1 MIKPGMTIAEAI
13 MQLTRGFMKAMGRQ
27 PDGLEKIKINQE
39 ARQKVKDL
47 NKVVDMQGNVLDPS
61 KPIMGGKQL
70 TDSPLNDLK
79 SIVDDFKPMKKNE
92 GIMKVKPDTD
102 DGISVTIDGKTQ
114 NMSPE
119 GIIDVLNKKA
129 LMTKQKKG
137 TPATEAF
144 EKEFNT
150 KLYGDETFE
159 ELMEIKNTGKHPRGE
174 PKAEGGRIGYKD
186 GPDQPGRRKFMKIIG
201 GLATIPIVGKYFKQ
215 ADKVAP
221 AAEKAAE
228 VMTQAPSY
236 FFDMITK
243 IKMFGK
249 TKPSAAYGPRQE
261 VHVYSAKNGDEYEL
275 VEDLATGD
283 QIITKD
289 KMGVGVSGDKTF
301 DTITD
306 RTVFQN
312 KKGIGDEATKG
323 TPPDEYEEMKVL
335 FDNDGT
341 MGDVDNIDEIVRKEI
356 IKEASEVTPPI
367 KKAGGGLAYM
377 LGE

>member
-1 MIKPGMTIAEAI
+1 MAIKFGMTIAQAI
-13 MQLTRGFMKAMGRQ
+13 QQLTKGFIKTMGRQ
-27 PDGLEKIKINQE
+27 PDGLEKIKINME
-39 ARQKVKDL
+39 AREKIKDL
-47 NKVVDMQGNVLDPS
+47 NKVVDMDNNPLDTS
-61 KPIMGGKQL
+61 KPIIGGTQTGMFDNIFNRIQKENL
-70 TDSPLNDLK
+70 GKDPKIIS
-79 SIVDDFKPMKKNE
+79 KKDE
-92 GIMKVKPDTD
+92 GIMKVKP
-102 DGISVTIDGKTQ
+102 GNINYNK
-114 NMSPE
+114 MS
-119 GIIDVLNKKA
+119 
-129 LMTKQKKG
+129 
-137 TPATEAF
+137 
-144 EKEFNT
+144 EFLGV
-150 KLYGDETFE
+150 KLRGDETFD
-159 ELMEIKNTGKHPRGE
+159 ELLEIEKNLNKPK
-174 PKAEGGRIGYKD
+174 KAEGGRIGYKD

-201 GLATIPIVGKYFKQ
+201 GLATIPLVGKYFKQ

-228 VMTQAPSY
+228 VITQAPSY

-249 TKPSAAYGPRQE
+249 MKPSASYGPRQE

-289 KMGVGVSGDKTF
+289 KMGIGSAGGKTF
-301 DTITD
+301 DTIND

-312 KKGIGDEATKG
+312 KKGIGDESTRG

-356 IKEASEVTPPI
+356 IEEASEVTPPI

>member
-1 MIKPGMTIAEAI
+1 MIKTGMTIAQAI
-13 MQLTRGFMKAMGRQ
+13 QQLTKGFIKTMGRQ
-27 PDGLEKIKINQE
+27 PDGLEKIKINME
-39 ARQKVKDL
+39 AREKIKDL
-47 NKVVDMQGNVLDPS
+47 NKVVDMDNNPLDTS
-61 KPIMGGKQL
+61 KPIIGGTQTGMFDNIFNRIQKENL
-70 TDSPLNDLK
+70 GKDPKIIS
-79 SIVDDFKPMKKNE
+79 KKDE
-92 GIMKVKPDTD
+92 GIMKVKP
-102 DGISVTIDGKTQ
+102 GNINYNK
-114 NMSPE
+114 MS
-119 GIIDVLNKKA
+119 
-129 LMTKQKKG
+129 
-137 TPATEAF
+137 
-144 EKEFNT
+144 EFLGV
-150 KLYGDETFE
+150 KLRGDETFD
-159 ELMEIKNTGKHPRGE
+159 ELLEIEKNLNKPK
-174 PKAEGGRIGYKD
+174 KAEGGRIGYKD

-201 GLATIPIVGKYFKQ
+201 GLATIPLVGKYFKQ

-228 VMTQAPSY
+228 VITQAPSY

-249 TKPSAAYGPRQE
+249 MKPSASYGPRQE

-289 KMGVGVSGDKTF
+289 KMGIGSAGGKTF
-301 DTITD
+301 DTIND
-306 RTVFQN
+306 RTIFQN
-312 KKGIGDEATKG
+312 KKGIGDETTRG
-323 TPPDEYEEMKVL
+323 TPSDEYEEMKVI

-356 IKEASEVTPPI
+356 IEEASEVTPPI

>member
-1 MIKPGMTIAEAI
+1 MAIKFGMTIAQAI
-13 MQLTRGFMKAMGRQ
+13 QQLTKGFIKTMGRQ
-27 PDGLEKIKINQE
+27 PDGLEKIKINME
-39 ARQKVKDL
+39 AREKIKDL
-47 NKVVDMQGNVLDPS
+47 NKVVDMDNNPLDTS
-61 KPIMGGKQL
+61 KPIIGATQTGMFDNIFNRIQKENLGK
-70 TDSPLNDLK
+70 DPKIIS
-79 SIVDDFKPMKKNE
+79 KKDE
-92 GIMKVKPDTD
+92 GIMKVKP
-102 DGISVTIDGKTQ
+102 GNINYNK
-114 NMSPE
+114 MS
-119 GIIDVLNKKA
+119 
-129 LMTKQKKG
+129 
-137 TPATEAF
+137 
-144 EKEFNT
+144 EFLGV
-150 KLYGDETFE
+150 KLRGDETFD
-159 ELMEIKNTGKHPRGE
+159 ELLEIEKNLNKPK
-174 PKAEGGRIGYKD
+174 KAEGGRIGYKD

-201 GLATIPIVGKYFKQ
+201 GLATIPLVGKYFKQ

-228 VMTQAPSY
+228 VITQAPSY

-249 TKPSAAYGPRQE
+249 MKPSASYGPRQE

-289 KMGVGVSGDKTF
+289 KMGIGSAGGKTF
-301 DTITD
+301 DTIND
-306 RTVFQN
+306 RTIFQN
-312 KKGIGDEATKG
+312 KKGIGDETTRG
-323 TPPDEYEEMKVL
+323 TPSDEYEEMKVI

-356 IKEASEVTPPI
+356 IEEASEVTPPI

>member
-1 MIKPGMTIAEAI
+1 MIKAGMTIAEAI
-13 MQLTRGFMKAMGRQ
+13 MQLTRGFRKATGRD

-39 ARQKVKDL
+39 AREKVKDL
-47 NKVVDMQGNVLDPS
+47 NKVVDMKGNVLDPS
-61 KPIMGGKQL
+61 KPIMGGTQTGMFDNIFNRIQKEML
-70 TDSPLNDLK
+70 GKDPKIIS
-79 SIVDDFKPMKKNE
+79 KKDE
-92 GIMKVKPDTD
+92 GIMKVKPGNINYDKVSESL
-102 DGISVTIDGKTQ
+102 GV
-114 NMSPE
+114 
-119 GIIDVLNKKA
+119 
-129 LMTKQKKG
+129 
-137 TPATEAF
+137 
-144 EKEFNT
+144 
-150 KLYGDETFE
+150 KLRGNETFD
-159 ELMEIKNTGKHPRGE
+159 ELLEIEKNLDKPK
-174 PKAEGGRIGYKD
+174 KAEGGRIGYKD

-249 TKPSAAYGPRQE
+249 AKPSASYGPRQE

>member
-1 MIKPGMTIAEAI
+1 MIKAGMTIAEAI
-13 MQLTRGFMKAMGRQ
+13 MQLTRGFRKATGRD

-39 ARQKVKDL
+39 AREKVKNL
-47 NKVVDMQGNVLDPS
+47 NKVVDMKGNVLDPS
-61 KPIMGGKQL
+61 KPIMGGTQTGMFDNIFNRIQKEML
-70 TDSPLNDLK
+70 GKDPKIIS
-79 SIVDDFKPMKKNE
+79 KKDE
-92 GIMKVKPDTD
+92 GIMKVKPGNINYDKVSESL
-102 DGISVTIDGKTQ
+102 GV
-114 NMSPE
+114 
-119 GIIDVLNKKA
+119 
-129 LMTKQKKG
+129 
-137 TPATEAF
+137 
-144 EKEFNT
+144 
-150 KLYGDETFE
+150 KLRGNETFD
-159 ELMEIKNTGKHPRGE
+159 ELLEIEKNLDKPK
-174 PKAEGGRIGYKD
+174 KAEGGRIGYKD

-249 TKPSAAYGPRQE
+249 AKPSASYGPRQE

>member
-13 MQLTRGFMKAMGRQ
+13 MQLTRGFMKATGRQ

-61 KPIMGGKQL
+61 KPIMGGTQ
-70 TDSPLNDLK
+70 T
-79 SIVDDFKPMKKNE
+79 
-92 GIMKVKPDTD
+92 GIMKVKQ
-102 DGISVTIDGKTQ
+102 SNIDYDKVSESLG
-114 NMSPE
+114 
-119 GIIDVLNKKA
+119 GV
-129 LMTKQKKG
+129 
-137 TPATEAF
+137 
-144 EKEFNT
+144 
-150 KLYGDETFE
+150 KLRGNETFD
-159 ELMEIKNTGKHPRGE
+159 ELLEIEKNLDKPK
-174 PKAEGGRIGYKD
+174 KAEGGRIGYKD

-249 TKPSAAYGPRQE
+249 TKPSASYGPRQE

-289 KMGVGVSGDKTF
+289 KMGIGVSGDKTF

-323 TPPDEYEEMKVL
+323 TPPDEYEEMKVV
-335 FDNDGT
+335 FDQDGT
-341 MGDVDNIDEIVRKEI
+341 MADIDSVDEVIKKEI
-356 IKEASEVTPPI
+356 IEEATQVTPPI

>member
-1 MIKPGMTIAEAI
+1 MAIKFGMTIAQAI
-13 MQLTRGFMKAMGRQ
+13 QQLTKGFIKTMGRQ
-27 PDGLEKIKINQE
+27 PDGLEKIKINME
-39 ARQKVKDL
+39 AREKIKDL
-47 NKVVDMQGNVLDPS
+47 NKVVDMDNNPLDTS
-61 KPIMGGKQL
+61 KPIIGGTQTGMFDNIFNRIQKENL
-70 TDSPLNDLK
+70 GKDPKIIS
-79 SIVDDFKPMKKNE
+79 KKDE
-92 GIMKVKPDTD
+92 GIMKVKP
-102 DGISVTIDGKTQ
+102 GNINYNK
-114 NMSPE
+114 MSE
-119 GIIDVLNKKA
+119 FLGVKLRGNETFDELLEIEKNLNKPK
-129 LMTKQKKG
+129 
-137 TPATEAF
+137 
-144 EKEFNT
+144 
-150 KLYGDETFE
+150 
-159 ELMEIKNTGKHPRGE
+159 
-174 PKAEGGRIGYKD
+174 KAEGGRIGYKD

-201 GLATIPIVGKYFKQ
+201 GLATIPLVGKYFKQ

-228 VMTQAPSY
+228 VITQAPSY

-249 TKPSAAYGPRQE
+249 MKPSASYGPRQE

-289 KMGVGVSGDKTF
+289 KVGIGSAGGKSF
-301 DTITD
+301 DVIND
-306 RTVFQN
+306 RTIFQN
-312 KKGIGDEATKG
+312 KKGIGDEATRG

-356 IKEASEVTPPI
+356 IEEASEVTPPI

>member
-1 MIKPGMTIAEAI
+1 MIKAGMTIAEAI
-13 MQLTRGFMKAMGRQ
+13 MQLTRGFRKATGRD

-39 ARQKVKDL
+39 AREKVKDL
-47 NKVVDMQGNVLDPS
+47 NKVVDMKGNVLDPS
-61 KPIMGGKQL
+61 KPIMGGTQTGMFDNIFNRIQKEML
-70 TDSPLNDLK
+70 GKDPKIIS
-79 SIVDDFKPMKKNE
+79 KKDE
-92 GIMKVKPDTD
+92 GIMKVKPGNINYDKVSESL
-102 DGISVTIDGKTQ
+102 GV
-114 NMSPE
+114 
-119 GIIDVLNKKA
+119 
-129 LMTKQKKG
+129 
-137 TPATEAF
+137 
-144 EKEFNT
+144 
-150 KLYGDETFE
+150 KLRGNETFD
-159 ELMEIKNTGKHPRGE
+159 ELLEIEKNLDKPK
-174 PKAEGGRIGYKD
+174 KAEGGRIGYKD

-249 TKPSAAYGPRQE
+249 AKPSASYGPRQE

-341 MGDVDNIDEIVRKEI
+341 MGDVDNIDEIIRKEI

>member
-1 MIKPGMTIAEAI
+1 MIKTGMTIAQAI
-13 MQLTRGFMKAMGRQ
+13 QQLTKGFIKTMGRQ
-27 PDGLEKIKINQE
+27 PDGLEKIKINME
-39 ARQKVKDL
+39 ARERVKDL
-47 NKVVDMQGNVLDPS
+47 NKVVDMQGNVLDTS
-61 KPIMGGKQL
+61 KPIMGGTQE
-70 TDSPLNDLK
+70 K
-79 SIVDDFKPMKKNE
+79 STGMFDNIFNRIQKENLGKDPKIISKKDE
-92 GIMKVKPDTD
+92 GIMKVKPGNINYD
-102 DGISVTIDGKTQ
+102 K
-114 NMSPE
+114 MS
-119 GIIDVLNKKA
+119 
-129 LMTKQKKG
+129 
-137 TPATEAF
+137 
-144 EKEFNT
+144 EFLGV
-150 KLYGDETFE
+150 KLRGDETFD
-159 ELMEIKNTGKHPRGE
+159 ELLEIEKNLNK
-174 PKAEGGRIGYKD
+174 PKKADGGRIGYKD

-201 GLATIPIVGKYFKQ
+201 GLATIPLVGKYFKQ

-228 VMTQAPSY
+228 VITQAPSY

-249 TKPSAAYGPRQE
+249 IKPSASYGPRQE

-289 KMGVGVSGDKTF
+289 KMGIGSAGGKTF
-301 DTITD
+301 DTIND
-306 RTVFQN
+306 RTIFQN

-323 TPPDEYEEMKVL
+323 TPPDEYEEMKVI

-356 IKEASEVTPPI
+356 IEEASEVTPPI

>member
-1 MIKPGMTIAEAI
+1 MAIKFGMTIAQAI
-13 MQLTRGFMKAMGRQ
+13 QQLTKGFIKTMGRQ
-27 PDGLEKIKINQE
+27 PDGLEKIKINME
-39 ARQKVKDL
+39 AREKIKDL
-47 NKVVDMQGNVLDPS
+47 NKVVDMDNNPLDTS
-61 KPIMGGKQL
+61 KPIIGGTQTGMFDNIFNRIQKENL
-70 TDSPLNDLK
+70 GKDPKIIS
-79 SIVDDFKPMKKNE
+79 KKDE
-92 GIMKVKPDTD
+92 GIMKVKP
-102 DGISVTIDGKTQ
+102 GNINYNK
-114 NMSPE
+114 MS
-119 GIIDVLNKKA
+119 
-129 LMTKQKKG
+129 
-137 TPATEAF
+137 
-144 EKEFNT
+144 EFLGV
-150 KLYGDETFE
+150 KLRGDETFD
-159 ELMEIKNTGKHPRGE
+159 ELLEIEKNLNKPK
-174 PKAEGGRIGYKD
+174 KAEGGRIGYKD

-201 GLATIPIVGKYFKQ
+201 GLATIPLVGKYFKQ

-228 VMTQAPSY
+228 VITQAPSY

-249 TKPSAAYGPRQE
+249 MKPSASYGPRQE

-289 KMGVGVSGDKTF
+289 KMGIGSAGGKTF
-301 DTITD
+301 DTIND
-306 RTVFQN
+306 RTIFQN
-312 KKGIGDEATKG
+312 KKGIGDETTRG
-323 TPPDEYEEMKVL
+323 TPSDEYEEMKVI

-356 IKEASEVTPPI
+356 IEEASEVTPPI

>member
-1 MIKPGMTIAEAI
+1 MIKTGMTIAQAI
-13 MQLTRGFMKAMGRQ
+13 QQLTKGFIKTMGRQ
-27 PDGLEKIKINQE
+27 PDGLEKIKINME
-39 ARQKVKDL
+39 AREKVKDL
-47 NKVVDMQGNVLDPS
+47 NKVVDMQGNVLDTS

-70 TDSPLNDLK
+70 TDSPFNDLK
-79 SIVDDFKPMKKNE
+79 SIVDDSKPIMGGTQEKSTVMKAAENFFGPIGKQDE
-92 GIMKVKPDTD
+92 GIMKVKP
-102 DGISVTIDGKTQ
+102 GNINYNK
-114 NMSPE
+114 MS
-119 GIIDVLNKKA
+119 
-129 LMTKQKKG
+129 
-137 TPATEAF
+137 
-144 EKEFNT
+144 EFLGV
-150 KLYGDETFE
+150 KLRGDETFD
-159 ELMEIKNTGKHPRGE
+159 ELLEIEKNLNKPK
-174 PKAEGGRIGYKD
+174 KAEGGRIGYKD

-201 GLATIPIVGKYFKQ
+201 GLATIPLVGKYFKQ

-228 VMTQAPSY
+228 VITQAPSY

-249 TKPSAAYGPRQE
+249 MKPSASYGPRQE

-289 KMGVGVSGDKTF
+289 KMGIGSAGGKTF
-301 DTITD
+301 DTIND
-306 RTVFQN
+306 RTIFQN
-312 KKGIGDEATKG
+312 KKGIGDETTRG
-323 TPPDEYEEMKVL
+323 TPSDEYEEMKVI

-356 IKEASEVTPPI
+356 IEEASEVMPPI

>member
-1 MIKPGMTIAEAI
+1 MAIKFGMTIAQAI
-13 MQLTRGFMKAMGRQ
+13 QQLTKGFIKTMGRQ
-27 PDGLEKIKINQE
+27 PDGLEKIKINME
-39 ARQKVKDL
+39 AREKIKDL
-47 NKVVDMQGNVLDPS
+47 NKVVDMDNNPLDTS
-61 KPIMGGKQL
+61 KPIIGGTQTGMFDNIFNRIQKENL
-70 TDSPLNDLK
+70 GKDPKIIS
-79 SIVDDFKPMKKNE
+79 KKDE
-92 GIMKVKPDTD
+92 GIMKVKP
-102 DGISVTIDGKTQ
+102 GNINYNK
-114 NMSPE
+114 MS
-119 GIIDVLNKKA
+119 
-129 LMTKQKKG
+129 
-137 TPATEAF
+137 
-144 EKEFNT
+144 EFLGV
-150 KLYGDETFE
+150 KLRGDETFD
-159 ELMEIKNTGKHPRGE
+159 ELLEIEKNLNKPK
-174 PKAEGGRIGYKD
+174 KAEGGRIGYKD

-201 GLATIPIVGKYFKQ
+201 GLATIPLVGKYFKQ

-228 VMTQAPSY
+228 VITQAPSY

-249 TKPSAAYGPRQE
+249 MKPSASYGPRQE

-289 KMGVGVSGDKTF
+289 KVGIGSAGGKSF
-301 DTITD
+301 DVIND
-306 RTVFQN
+306 RTIFQN
-312 KKGIGDEATKG
+312 KKGIGDEATRG
-323 TPPDEYEEMKVL
+323 TPPDEYEEMKVI

-356 IKEASEVTPPI
+356 IEEASEVMPPI

>member
-1 MIKPGMTIAEAI
+1 MIKTGMTIAEAI
-13 MQLTRGFMKAMGRQ
+13 QQLTKGFIKAMGRQ
-27 PDGLEKIKINQE
+27 PDGLEKIKINME
-39 ARQKVKDL
+39 ARERVKDL
-47 NKVVDMQGNVLDPS
+47 NKVVDMQGNVLDTS
-61 KPIMGGKQL
+61 KPIMGGTQE
-70 TDSPLNDLK
+70 K
-79 SIVDDFKPMKKNE
+79 STGMFDNIFNRIQKENLGKDPKIISKKDE
-92 GIMKVKPDTD
+92 GIMKVKPGNINYD
-102 DGISVTIDGKTQ
+102 K
-114 NMSPE
+114 MS
-119 GIIDVLNKKA
+119 
-129 LMTKQKKG
+129 
-137 TPATEAF
+137 
-144 EKEFNT
+144 EFLGV
-150 KLYGDETFE
+150 KLRGDETFD
-159 ELMEIKNTGKHPRGE
+159 ELLEIEKNLNK
-174 PKAEGGRIGYKD
+174 PKKADGGRIGYKD

-201 GLATIPIVGKYFKQ
+201 GLATIPLVGKYFKQ

-221 AAEKAAE
+221 AAEKAVE

-249 TKPSAAYGPRQE
+249 MKPSASYGPRQE

-289 KMGVGVSGDKTF
+289 KMGIGSAGGKTF
-301 DTITD
+301 DTIND
-306 RTVFQN
+306 RTIFQN

-323 TPPDEYEEMKVL
+323 TPPDEYEEMKVI

-356 IKEASEVTPPI
+356 IEEASEVTPPI

>member
-1 MIKPGMTIAEAI
+1 MIKTGMTIAQAI
-13 MQLTRGFMKAMGRQ
+13 QQLTKGFIKTMGRQ
-27 PDGLEKIKINQE
+27 PDGLEKIKINME
-39 ARQKVKDL
+39 ARERVKDL
-47 NKVVDMQGNVLDPS
+47 NKVVDMQGNVLDTS
-61 KPIMGGKQL
+61 KPIMGGTQTGMFDNIFNRIQKENL
-70 TDSPLNDLK
+70 GKDPKIIS
-79 SIVDDFKPMKKNE
+79 KKDE
-92 GIMKVKPDTD
+92 GIMKVKPGNINYD
-102 DGISVTIDGKTQ
+102 K
-114 NMSPE
+114 MS
-119 GIIDVLNKKA
+119 
-129 LMTKQKKG
+129 
-137 TPATEAF
+137 
-144 EKEFNT
+144 EFLGV
-150 KLYGDETFE
+150 KLRGDETFD
-159 ELMEIKNTGKHPRGE
+159 ELLEIEKNLNK
-174 PKAEGGRIGYKD
+174 PKKADGGRIGYKD

-201 GLATIPIVGKYFKQ
+201 GLATIPLVGKYFKQ

-228 VMTQAPSY
+228 VITQAPSY

-249 TKPSAAYGPRQE
+249 IKPSASYGPRQE

-289 KMGVGVSGDKTF
+289 KMGIGSAGGKTF
-301 DTITD
+301 DTIND
-306 RTVFQN
+306 RTIFQN

-323 TPPDEYEEMKVL
+323 TPPDEYEEMKVI

-356 IKEASEVTPPI
+356 IEEASEVTPPI
-367 KKAGGGLAYM
+367 KKASGGLAYM

>member
-1 MIKPGMTIAEAI
+1 MIKAGMTIAEAI
-13 MQLTRGFMKAMGRQ
+13 MQLTRGFRKATGRD

-39 ARQKVKDL
+39 AREKVKNL
-47 NKVVDMQGNVLDPS
+47 NKVVDMKGNVLDPS
-61 KPIMGGKQL
+61 KPIMGGTQTGMFDNIFNRIQKENL
-70 TDSPLNDLK
+70 GKDPKIIS
-79 SIVDDFKPMKKNE
+79 KKDE
-92 GIMKVKPDTD
+92 GIMKVKPGNINYDKVSESL
-102 DGISVTIDGKTQ
+102 GV
-114 NMSPE
+114 
-119 GIIDVLNKKA
+119 
-129 LMTKQKKG
+129 
-137 TPATEAF
+137 
-144 EKEFNT
+144 
-150 KLYGDETFE
+150 KLRGNETFD
-159 ELMEIKNTGKHPRGE
+159 ELLEIEKNLDKPK
-174 PKAEGGRIGYKD
+174 KAEGGRIGYKD

-249 TKPSAAYGPRQE
+249 MKPSASYGPRQE

>member
-1 MIKPGMTIAEAI
+1 MAIKFGMTIAQAI
-13 MQLTRGFMKAMGRQ
+13 QQLTKGFIKTMGRQ
-27 PDGLEKIKINQE
+27 PDGLEKIKINME
-39 ARQKVKDL
+39 AREKIKDL
-47 NKVVDMQGNVLDPS
+47 NKVVDMDNNPLDTS
-61 KPIMGGKQL
+61 KPIIGGTQTGMFDNIFNRIQKENL
-70 TDSPLNDLK
+70 GKDPKIIS
-79 SIVDDFKPMKKNE
+79 KKDE
-92 GIMKVKPDTD
+92 GIMKVKPGNINYD
-102 DGISVTIDGKTQ
+102 K
-114 NMSPE
+114 MS
-119 GIIDVLNKKA
+119 
-129 LMTKQKKG
+129 
-137 TPATEAF
+137 
-144 EKEFNT
+144 EFLGV
-150 KLYGDETFE
+150 KLRGDETFD
-159 ELMEIKNTGKHPRGE
+159 ELLEIEKNLNKPK
-174 PKAEGGRIGYKD
+174 KAEGGRIGYKD

-201 GLATIPIVGKYFKQ
+201 GLATIPLVGKYFKQ

-228 VMTQAPSY
+228 VITQAPSY

-249 TKPSAAYGPRQE
+249 IKPSASYGPRQE

-289 KMGVGVSGDKTF
+289 KMGIGSAGGKTF
-301 DTITD
+301 DTIND

-312 KKGIGDEATKG
+312 KKGIGDESTRG

-356 IKEASEVTPPI
+356 IEEASEVTPPI

>member
-1 MIKPGMTIAEAI
+1 MAIKFGMTIAQAI
-13 MQLTRGFMKAMGRQ
+13 QQLTKGFIKTMGRQ
-27 PDGLEKIKINQE
+27 PDGLEKIKINME
-39 ARQKVKDL
+39 AREKIKDL
-47 NKVVDMQGNVLDPS
+47 NKVVDMDNNPLDTS
-61 KPIMGGKQL
+61 KPIIGGTQTGMFDNIFNRIQKENL
-70 TDSPLNDLK
+70 GKDPKIIS
-79 SIVDDFKPMKKNE
+79 KKDE
-92 GIMKVKPDTD
+92 GIMKVKPGNINYD
-102 DGISVTIDGKTQ
+102 K
-114 NMSPE
+114 MS
-119 GIIDVLNKKA
+119 
-129 LMTKQKKG
+129 
-137 TPATEAF
+137 
-144 EKEFNT
+144 EFLGV
-150 KLYGDETFE
+150 KLRGDETFD
-159 ELMEIKNTGKHPRGE
+159 ELLEIEKNLNKPK
-174 PKAEGGRIGYKD
+174 KAEGGRIGYKD

-201 GLATIPIVGKYFKQ
+201 GLATIPLVGKYFKQ

-228 VMTQAPSY
+228 VITQAPSY

-249 TKPSAAYGPRQE
+249 MKPSASYGPRQE

-289 KMGVGVSGDKTF
+289 KVGIGSAGGKSF
-301 DTITD
+301 DVIND
-306 RTVFQN
+306 RTIFQN
-312 KKGIGDEATKG
+312 KKGIGDEATRG

-356 IKEASEVTPPI
+356 IEEASEVMPPI

>member
-1 MIKPGMTIAEAI
+1 MIKAGMTIAEAI
-13 MQLTRGFMKAMGRQ
+13 MQLTRGFMKATGRQ
-27 PDGLEKIKINQE
+27 PDGLEKIKINME
-39 ARQKVKDL
+39 ARQKVKEL
-47 NKVVDMQGNVLDPS
+47 NKVVDMEGNVLDPS
-61 KPIMGGKQL
+61 KPIMGGKQ
-70 TDSPLNDLK
+70 
-79 SIVDDFKPMKKNE
+79 E
-92 GIMKVKPDTD
+92 GIMKVKPKESE
-102 DGISVTIDGKTQ
+102 I
-114 NMSPE
+114 
-119 GIIDVLNKKA
+119 
-129 LMTKQKKG
+129 TKR
-137 TPATEAF
+137 F
-144 EKEFNT
+144 EKEFNV
-150 KLYGDETFE
+150 KLDGDETFD
-159 ELMEIKNTGKHPRGE
+159 ELMEIKKTGKHPRRPE
-174 PKAEGGRIGYKD
+174 EEIELFTDERPPKDPEFAEGGRIGYKD

-221 AAEKAAE
+221 AAEKAVE

-249 TKPSAAYGPRQE
+249 TKPSASYGPRQE

>member
-1 MIKPGMTIAEAI
+1 MIKTGMTIAQAI
-13 MQLTRGFMKAMGRQ
+13 QQLTKGFIKTMGRQ
-27 PDGLEKIKINQE
+27 PDGLEKIKINME
-39 ARQKVKDL
+39 AREKIKDL
-47 NKVVDMQGNVLDPS
+47 NKVVDMDNNPLDTS
-61 KPIMGGKQL
+61 KPIIGGTQTGMFDNIFNRIQKENL
-70 TDSPLNDLK
+70 GKDPKIIS
-79 SIVDDFKPMKKNE
+79 KKDE
-92 GIMKVKPDTD
+92 GIMKVKP
-102 DGISVTIDGKTQ
+102 GNINYNK
-114 NMSPE
+114 MS
-119 GIIDVLNKKA
+119 
-129 LMTKQKKG
+129 
-137 TPATEAF
+137 
-144 EKEFNT
+144 EFLGV
-150 KLYGDETFE
+150 KLRGDETFD
-159 ELMEIKNTGKHPRGE
+159 ELLEIEKNLNKPK
-174 PKAEGGRIGYKD
+174 KAEGGRIGYKD

-201 GLATIPIVGKYFKQ
+201 GLATIPLVGKYFKQ

-228 VMTQAPSY
+228 VITQAPSY

-249 TKPSAAYGPRQE
+249 MKPSASYGPRQE

-289 KMGVGVSGDKTF
+289 KVGIGSAGGKSF
-301 DTITD
+301 DVIND
-306 RTVFQN
+306 RTIFQN
-312 KKGIGDEATKG
+312 KKGIGDEATRG

-356 IKEASEVTPPI
+356 IEEASEVTPPI

>member
-1 MIKPGMTIAEAI
+1 MIKAGMTIAEAI

-27 PDGLEKIKINQE
+27 PNGLEKIKINQE

-61 KPIMGGKQL
+61 KPIIGGKQ
-70 TDSPLNDLK
+70 
-79 SIVDDFKPMKKNE
+79 E

-102 DGISVTIDGKTQ
+102 DGISATIDGKTQ

-144 EKEFNT
+144 EKEFNV
-150 KLYGDETFE
+150 KLDGDETFD
-159 ELMEIKNTGKHPRGE
+159 ELMEIKKTGKHPRRPE
-174 PKAEGGRIGYKD
+174 EEIELFTDERPPKDPEFAEGGRIGYKD

-249 TKPSAAYGPRQE
+249 TKPSASYGPRQE

-289 KMGVGVSGDKTF
+289 KMGIGVSGDKTF

>member
-1 MIKPGMTIAEAI
+1 MIKTGMTIAQAI
-13 MQLTRGFMKAMGRQ
+13 LQLTKGFIKTMGRS
-27 PDGLEKIKINQE
+27 PDGLEKIKINME
-39 ARQKVKDL
+39 ARERVKDL
-47 NKVVDMQGNVLDPS
+47 NKVVDMQGNVLDTS

-70 TDSPLNDLK
+70 TDSPFNDLK
-79 SIVDDFKPMKKNE
+79 SIVDDSKPIKKDE
-92 GIMKVKPDTD
+92 GIMKAKPGNINYNKMSEFLGVK
-102 DGISVTIDGKTQ
+102 
-114 NMSPE
+114 
-119 GIIDVLNKKA
+119 LR
-129 LMTKQKKG
+129 
-137 TPATEAF
+137 
-144 EKEFNT
+144 
-150 KLYGDETFE
+150 GDETFD
-159 ELMEIKNTGKHPRGE
+159 ELLEIEKNLNKPK
-174 PKAEGGRIGYKD
+174 KAEGGRIGYKD
-186 GPDQPGRRKFMKIIG
+186 GPDQPGRRKFMKIMG
-201 GLATIPIVGKYFKQ
+201 GLATIPLVGKYFRQ

-249 TKPSAAYGPRQE
+249 LKPSASYGPRQE

-289 KMGVGVSGDKTF
+289 KMGIGSAGGKTF
-301 DTITD
+301 DTIND

-312 KKGIGDEATKG
+312 KKGIGDETTRG
-323 TPPDEYEEMKVL
+323 TPADEYEEMKVL

-341 MGDVDNIDEIVRKEI
+341 MGDVDNIDEFVRKEI
-356 IKEASEVTPPI
+356 IQEASEITPPI

>member
-1 MIKPGMTIAEAI
+1 MIKTGMTIAQAI
-13 MQLTRGFMKAMGRQ
+13 QQLTKGFIKAMGRQ
-27 PDGLEKIKINQE
+27 PDGLEKIKINME
-39 ARQKVKDL
+39 ARERVKDL
-47 NKVVDMQGNVLDPS
+47 NKVVDMQGNVLDTS
-61 KPIMGGKQL
+61 KPIMGGTQE
-70 TDSPLNDLK
+70 K
-79 SIVDDFKPMKKNE
+79 STGMFDNIFNRIQKENLGKDPKIISKKDE
-92 GIMKVKPDTD
+92 GIMKVKPGNINYD
-102 DGISVTIDGKTQ
+102 K
-114 NMSPE
+114 MS
-119 GIIDVLNKKA
+119 
-129 LMTKQKKG
+129 
-137 TPATEAF
+137 
-144 EKEFNT
+144 EFLGV
-150 KLYGDETFE
+150 KLRGDETFD
-159 ELMEIKNTGKHPRGE
+159 ELLEIEKNLNK
-174 PKAEGGRIGYKD
+174 PKKADGGRIGYKD

-201 GLATIPIVGKYFKQ
+201 GLATIPLVGKYFKQ

-221 AAEKAAE
+221 AAEKAVE

-249 TKPSAAYGPRQE
+249 MKPSASYGPRQE

-289 KMGVGVSGDKTF
+289 KMGIGSAGGKTF
-301 DTITD
+301 DTIND
-306 RTVFQN
+306 RTIFQN

-323 TPPDEYEEMKVL
+323 TPPDEYEEMKVI

-356 IKEASEVTPPI
+356 IEEASEVTPPI

>member
-13 MQLTRGFMKAMGRQ
+13 MQLTRGFMKATGRQ

-47 NKVVDMQGNVLDPS
+47 NKVVDMEGNVIDTS
-61 KPIMGGKQL
+61 KGIMGGKQL
-70 TDSPLNDLK
+70 
-79 SIVDDFKPMKKNE
+79 
-92 GIMKVKPDTD
+92 D

-289 KMGVGVSGDKTF
+289 KIGGVRISDDEMADGIV
-301 DTITD
+301 D
-306 RTVFQN
+306 RTILQN